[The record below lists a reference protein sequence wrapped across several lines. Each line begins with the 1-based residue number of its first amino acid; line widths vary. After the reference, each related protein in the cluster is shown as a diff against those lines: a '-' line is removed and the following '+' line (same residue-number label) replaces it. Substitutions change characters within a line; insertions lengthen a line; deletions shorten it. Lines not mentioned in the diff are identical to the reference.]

1 MSSVV
6 DDELQERI
14 DDAKVEGWKVD
25 QQEGDRV
32 VMTKHDWGSLGGHF
46 IVALLTAWWTIG
58 IGNLCYAGYRYFAKA
73 DRRVVRAD

>member
-1 MSSVV
+1 MSNVV
-6 DDELQERI
+6 DDDLQERI

-46 IVALLTAWWTIG
+46 IIALATVWWTLG
-58 IGNLCYAGYRYFAKA
+58 LGKLAYAMYRYFAKA